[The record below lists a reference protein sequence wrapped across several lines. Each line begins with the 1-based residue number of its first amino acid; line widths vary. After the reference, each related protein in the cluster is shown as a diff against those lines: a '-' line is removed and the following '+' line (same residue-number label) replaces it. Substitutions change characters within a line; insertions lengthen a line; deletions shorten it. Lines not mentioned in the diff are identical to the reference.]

1 MVPMTL
7 RFNAYRFYFRLW
19 FYLLPLLAFS
29 LAAYLRFFNL
39 AFGLRPAEYDPR
51 FYFVVL
57 LLTTLVWSML
67 AEHYRLSHIE
77 DLFLENTGIRKTSS
91 ALVSTYLLVLC
102 VLFFYRQQNLSR
114 VFFVIS
120 AAALFSA
127 TLLSRMLC
135 RTLLRRRYGSR
146 ASVKVLIVGA
156 DAYAQT
162 VASRLAKVP
171 FAASHIV
178 AHVRLPE
185 QRVAVSDVPLLN
197 LEDLRGRC
205 LRVDFDE
212 VIIALPPA
220 ELAKLGD
227 LVRQLSPLR
236 APIRTVLDMGGFPVV
251 RERLFQLGELQ
262 MLDLATTP
270 LESPQYFFLKRV
282 FDIAFSV
289 AAITFCAPVF
299 AAIAIAIKLT
309 SLGPV
314 LFRQERVGLNGKSF
328 VMYKFRT
335 MRLNVSTESNTT
347 WTVKDDPRR
356 TGVGTFLRRTS
367 LDELPQFFNVLKGDM
382 SVVGPRPERPP
393 SVGRFLE
400 EISHYNSRH
409 RLKVGITG
417 WAQVNGWRG
426 DTSIQRRFEF
436 DLYYMQNWSFWFDL
450 RIIVLTAW
458 AGMFGGNAY

>member
-1 MVPMTL
+1 MTL

-29 LAAYLRFFNL
+29 MAAYLRFFNPE
-39 AFGLRPAEYDPR
+39 FGLHPVEYDPR

-67 AEHYRLSHIE
+67 AEHYRLSQIE
-77 DLFLENTGIRKTSS
+77 ELFLENTGIRRTSS
-91 ALVSTYLLVLC
+91 AVVGTYLLVLC
-102 VLFFYRQQNLSR
+102 VLFFYRQLNLSR
-114 VFFVIS
+114 MFFLIS
-120 AAALFSA
+120 AVVLFSA

-156 DAYAQT
+156 DEYAQT
-162 VASRLAKVP
+162 IASRLARVP

-185 QRVAVSDVPLLN
+185 QRVAVSDSPLFN
-197 LEDLRGRC
+197 LEDLRGRH
-205 LRVDFDE
+205 LPVDFDE
-212 VIIALPPA
+212 VVIALPPA

-236 APIRTVLDMGGFPVV
+236 APIRTVLDMGEFPVV

-262 MLDLATTP
+262 MLDLASTP
-270 LESPQYFFLKRV
+270 LESPKYFFLKKV
-282 FDIAFSV
+282 FDIVFSA
-289 AAITFCAPVF
+289 AAIAFCAPVF
-299 AAIAIAIKLT
+299 AAIAVAIKLT
-309 SLGPV
+309 SPGPV
-314 LFRQERVGLNGKSF
+314 LFHQERVGLNGRLF
-328 VMYKFRT
+328 TMYKFRT
-335 MRLNVSTESNTT
+335 MRVAPAAISDQKHTAE
-347 WTVKDDPRR
+347 DDPRR
-356 TGVGTFLRRTS
+356 TKVGAFIRRTS

-382 SVVGPRPERPP
+382 SVVGPRPELTFFARK
-393 SVGRFLE
+393 FAE
-400 EISHYNSRH
+400 EVLHYDTRH

-426 DTSIQRRFEF
+426 NTSIERRIEA
-436 DLYYMQNWSFWFDL
+436 DIYYLQNWTFLLDL
-450 RIIVLTAW
+450 RIVLMTVFKGLVAKQ
-458 AGMFGGNAY
+458 AY